1 VNPHHARRGVAE
13 EKEFWKI
20 LPIPSC
26 QLSHFVFIVQRYEA
40 FRHLEALVQLSGE
53 TMTHQAV
60 QLPVRACRMIVAML
74 VLSTALAGSP
84 AGSSSEPKKD
94 KTEKGAGANA
104 DEQSRREAEQLVR
117 GIEPEIL
124 SGDKRTKVER
134 IDKPLL
140 YYSEPTRNNDRGG
153 VWGWGPKGRPVAL
166 LELFQDTNDRT
177 RWVFA
182 VCNTSGGKLR
192 ARRADAPWWRENDSA
207 TEVKDIPG
215 APVPPA
221 DTALRQRQ
229 LKLLAQKFTGHEF
242 WDPDNTRYELRR
254 LTQPLCTYQDKAGGI
269 LDGGLFALANG
280 TNPEIMVFVEARV
293 DPKNSAKPVWQ
304 YAVGRLAH
312 AELHLEYDGK
322 EVFQAP
328 RGDKVS
334 ASNAPYWLGLMS
346 AALEV
351 DPRKP

>member
-1 VNPHHARRGVAE
+1 
-13 EKEFWKI
+13 
-20 LPIPSC
+20 
-26 QLSHFVFIVQRYEA
+26 
-40 FRHLEALVQLSGE
+40 
-53 TMTHQAV
+53 
-60 QLPVRACRMIVAML
+60 MIAAIL
-74 VLSTALAGSP
+74 VLSTAIAGSP

-94 KTEKGAGANA
+94 KTERGAGANA

-117 GIEPEIL
+117 GIELEIL
-124 SGDKRTKVER
+124 SGDKWTEVGR
-134 IDKPLL
+134 IEKPLL
-140 YYSEPTRNNDRGG
+140 YYGEPTRNNDRGG
-153 VWGWGPKGRPVAL
+153 VWGWGAKGRPVAL
-166 LELFQDTNDRT
+166 LELFQDTNVRT

-192 ARRADAPWWRENDSA
+192 ARRAGAPWWQENDSA
-207 TEVKDIPG
+207 AELKHIPG
-215 APVPPA
+215 APAPA
-221 DTALRQRQ
+221 ADAALRQRQ

-254 LTQPLCTYQDKAGGI
+254 LTQPLCRYRDEATGI
-269 LDGGLFALANG
+269 LDGALFALANG

-293 DPKNSAKPVWQ
+293 DPKNSSKTAWQ

-322 EVFQAP
+322 EVFRAP

-334 ASNAPYWLGLMS
+334 ASNAPYWLGLIS
-346 AALEV
+346 AALNA